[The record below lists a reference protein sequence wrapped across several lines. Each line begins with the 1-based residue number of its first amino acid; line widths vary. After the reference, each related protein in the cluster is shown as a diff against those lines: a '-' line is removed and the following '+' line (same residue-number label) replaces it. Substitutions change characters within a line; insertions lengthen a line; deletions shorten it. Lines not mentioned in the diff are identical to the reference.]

1 VTTAFPAALDAYA
14 DPSGVGVQ
22 GLTTPTH
29 SGHHTNHNDAIEAI
43 EGKLGTGVGA
53 PPAAAAVLRRT
64 GTGASGWGQV
74 QTGDLTDLH
83 VTTAKLALNAVTQI
97 WAATVSATFP
107 STTQPI
113 GSGTVLMTDMS
124 VSITT
129 LGGPVLY
136 LFECM
141 ANNTAAGNEN
151 VFDLFR
157 GGTLL
162 TRRQFHAPVA
172 NYNAYLA
179 LLYTE
184 TPAAGSYTIEAR
196 WAVTAG
202 TATSIG
208 TQRSLTIVE
217 LRR

>member
-1 VTTAFPAALDAYA
+1 VVNFPASLDVLSN
-14 DPSGVGVQ
+14 PTGVQ
-22 GLTTPTH
+22 VQGSTTPTH
-29 SGHHTNHNDAIEAI
+29 AVHHANANDILEAL
-43 EGKLGTGVGA
+43 EAKLGTGASV
-53 PPAAAAVLRRT
+53 AAANTVLR
-64 GTGASGWGQV
+64 GTGAGGSAFGAI
-74 QTGDLTDLH
+74 QTADI
-83 VTTAKLALNAVTQI
+83 AANAISQI
-97 WAATVSATFP
+97 WTATVSTAFP

-113 GSGTVLMTDMS
+113 GSGAVLMPDMS

-129 LGGPVLY
+129 LGGPILY

-141 ANNTAAGNEN
+141 ANNTGAGNEN